1 MLNHNCELRDLSELH
16 KNQIFAIH
24 DVNAEDIAKKDAKI
38 HEYSIK
44 LQELRKTTNI
54 VRYKCI
60 IIKYILIQVIYHY
73 HYLSLIYYFYSYL
86 LS

>member
-1 MLNHNCELRDLSELH
+1 MLNHNCELRDLSESH
-16 KNQIFAIH
+16 KNQISAIH
-24 DVNAEDIAKKDAKI
+24 DIHAEDIAKKDAKI

-60 IIKYILIQVIYHY
+60 IFKNM
-73 HYLSLIYYFYSYL
+73 
-86 LS
+86 